1 MWYKKVVENFPI
13 NGNKDGIMLI
23 YCVIYAINGIV
34 FLGLTLSTLVSKIP
48 TSTIRSSQCS
58 TRIMFTP

>member
-23 YCVIYAINGIV
+23 YGVIYAINGIV